1 MVRFRGFRRTGSL
14 MAMKAFEQ
22 RIDPKTRE
30 RYLAVALRGTALK
43 AHPVLNKGTCFPIE
57 ERRMFD
63 LDGLL
68 PPQVSTPETQRERA
82 YDNYLASGGDIQ
94 RYLFLTAL
102 QDRNETLFYRLLLE
116 HIDEMAPIVYTPTVG
131 MACQQYSRLYRHP
144 RGVYI
149 SAEHKGR
156 MAEVLRANAIDDCRI
171 IVLTDNEA
179 ILGLGDCGVGGMGI
193 PVGKLTLYTAGAG
206 IHPAT
211 CLPISFDIGTNNE
224 SLLEDPLYLG
234 VRQKRLRGEPYFE
247 LLDELVDAIKEVYP
261 NALVQWEDFAW
272 GTAFDVLKRYRR
284 KVLSFD
290 DDIQGT
296 GAVIVA
302 GVLGALH
309 QVGRSLEDER
319 IVFLGAGASGGG
331 CATALR
337 EAFRAAGVPDSES
350 AGKILCLDSR
360 GLILAD
366 RPGLSGHKVGLAVAP
381 ELVQGWDVRG
391 EKIGLL
397 DVVKN
402 YKPTILL
409 GMSGQP
415 GTFTEEVVR
424 EMHRHCPRPV
434 VFATS
439 NPNALAEAKPEDVL
453 KWTRGEAVV
462 ATGSPFD
469 PVVLDGKTYKIGQ
482 ANNVLIFPGVGLG
495 AIAIGAS
502 WLPESAFLAAA
513 QALAEEA
520 AVSTEPGTPIF
531 PPLASLRDISRVV
544 GIAVARSLVD
554 SGAAPPL
561 SAEEIDE
568 RISAFIWTPEYL
580 PYRPM
585 D

>member
-1 MVRFRGFRRTGSL
+1 
-14 MAMKAFEQ
+14 MKPFEK
-22 RIDPKTRE
+22 RIDPKTQE
-30 RYLAVALRGTALK
+30 RYLAVSRRGRALQADPL
-43 AHPVLNKGTCFPIE
+43 LSKGTCFPSE
-57 ERRMFD
+57 ERRMFG

-68 PPQVSTPETQRERA
+68 PPQVSTPARQRERA
-82 YDNYLASGGDIQ
+82 YENYLASGDDIH

-102 QDRNETLFYRLLLE
+102 QDRNETLFYRLLLD

-131 MACQQYSRLYRHP
+131 KACQEYSRIYRRP

-156 MAEVLRANAIDDCRI
+156 MAEVLRSNAIDDCRI

-211 CLPISFDIGTNNE
+211 CLPIDFDIGTNNE

-261 NALVQWEDFAW
+261 HALVQWEDFAW
-272 GTAFDVLKRYRR
+272 GTAFEVLERYRQ

-309 QVGRSLEDER
+309 QVGRPLRDER

-331 CATALR
+331 CANALR
-337 EAFRAAGVPDSES
+337 EAFRAEGVPDSES

-366 RPGLSGHKVGLAVAP
+366 RPGLSGHKLGLAVAP
-381 ELVQGWDVRG
+381 ELVQGWDVAG
-391 EKIGLL
+391 GTIGLL

-415 GTFTEEVVR
+415 GAFTEEVVR

-434 VFATS
+434 IFPTS
-439 NPNALAEAKPEDVL
+439 NPNTLAEATPEDL
-453 KWTRGEAVV
+453 LSWTRGAAVV

-469 PVVLDGKTYKIGQ
+469 PVVVDGVTYEIGQ

-495 AIAIGAS
+495 AIAVGAS
-502 WLPESAFLAAA
+502 WLPDKAFLAAA
-513 QALAEEA
+513 QALAEAA
-520 AVSTEPGTPIF
+520 AVSTQPGAPIF
-531 PPLASLRDISRVV
+531 PPLARLREISRIVAT
-544 GIAVARSLVD
+544 AVARTLID
-554 SGAAPPL
+554 MEAAPPL

-568 RISAFIWTPEYL
+568 RIEEFIWEPNYL
-580 PYRPM
+580 PYRPV
-585 D
+585 